1 MMANMLHVRYWKRF
15 QNMLTDRRNLLFAA
29 SIGIGALAA
38 THRAFAAESIAGRAS
53 TRGSAATR
61 LCVMTYNIRL
71 DTEADGPNKWLHRR
85 AWVSAQID
93 WFRPDIFGLQEVV
106 FNQKQDMIADLPEY
120 RLVGDGRDDGHNAG
134 ESSPIGYKVDLFDLA
149 GSGTFWLSP
158 TPDRPSKGWDAAYP
172 RVATW
177 VRLRPKRGNRT
188 VLAINTH
195 WDHVGA
201 EARHQSGRLLA
212 RWLLENCRKGD
223 HVIVLGDF
231 NSDVDSDGMRA
242 LLEAGTAPGL
252 RDCRQASLSKPFG
265 PAGTFNGFKLQP
277 EPGETIDHILVGRNV
292 AVARYAVVAQNIDG
306 RMLSDH
312 YPVLAD
318 LQLGA

>member
-1 MMANMLHVRYWKRF
+1 MLI
-15 QNMLTDRRNLLFAA
+15 DRRKLLALG
-29 SIGIGALAA
+29 SIGFGALNLAPRALAA
-38 THRAFAAESIAGRAS
+38 EAPPPGRA
-53 TRGSAATR
+53 TTR
-61 LCVMTYNIRL
+61 LRVMTYNIRL
-71 DTEADGPNKWLHRR
+71 DTEADGPNKWAHRR
-85 AWVSAQID
+85 TEVAAQID

-120 RLVGDGRDDGHNAG
+120 RLIGAGRDDGRDAG
-134 ESSPIGYKVDLFDLA
+134 ESSPIGYRAALFDVL

-177 VRLRPKRGNRT
+177 VRLRTRRGSKT
-188 VLAINTH
+188 LLVINTH
-195 WDHVGA
+195 WDHIGL
-201 EARHQSGRLLA
+201 EARRQSGRMLS
-212 RWLLENCRKGD
+212 RWLSGNRRKGD
-223 HVIVLGDF
+223 HIVMLGDF
-231 NSDVDSDGMRA
+231 NSGIGSDGMRA
-242 LLEAGTAPGL
+242 LIDGGTAFGL
-252 RDCRQASLSKPFG
+252 RDSRLASQSKPFG

-292 AVARYAVVAQNIDG
+292 AVARYAVIAQNVDG

-318 LQLGA
+318 LEISPDSRQSAFPPK

>member
-1 MMANMLHVRYWKRF
+1 MMVDMNQTQYWKRF
-15 QNMLTDRRNLLFAA
+15 QDMLTDRRNLLLAA

-38 THRAFAAESIAGRAS
+38 TDHVFAAESIARHAS
-53 TRGSAATR
+53 ARGSAAAR
-61 LCVMTYNIRL
+61 LRVMTYNIRL

-85 AWVSAQID
+85 TWVSAQID
-93 WFRPDIFGLQEVV
+93 WFHPDIFGLQEVV

-134 ESSPIGYKVDLFDLA
+134 ESSPIGYKFDLFDLA

-158 TPDRPSKGWDAAYP
+158 TPNRPSKGWDAAFP

-195 WDHVGA
+195 WDHVGT

-212 RWLLENCRKGD
+212 RWLLENRRKGD

-231 NSDVDSDGMRA
+231 NSDIGSNGMRA
-242 LLEAGTAPGL
+242 LLEDGTVLGL
-252 RDCRQASLSKPFG
+252 RDSRLASLSKPFG

-277 EPGETIDHILVGRNV
+277 EPGETIDHILVGKNV
-292 AVARYAVVAQNIDG
+292 AVTRYAGLTIAE
-306 RMLSDH
+306 
-312 YPVLAD
+312 
-318 LQLGA
+318 GAEPRAPWRCVS